1 MPIVIKDIIKTCE
14 KDEGPDGL
22 LKNKI
27 KTVQGDLFMKRF
39 VREPA
44 GHITMEDFAPG
55 VTISWSFWHEEVHYI
70 IKGKAEMTFS
80 EPPLHQ
86 NRQTITV
93 EAGDIYLIR
102 RGEYVTWKIGP
113 KEPYRHLCII
123 MPAPYNPSGEQLVAE
138 IYKRTG
144 TP

>member
-1 MPIVIKDIIKTCE
+1 MPIVIKDVIRVCE
-14 KDEGPDGL
+14 KEEGANGL

-27 KTVQGDLFMKRF
+27 TTVQGDLFMKRL

-55 VTISWSFWHEEVHYI
+55 TTISWNFWHEEVHYI
-70 IKGKAEMTFS
+70 VKGKAEMTFS

-86 NRQTITV
+86 KQQTITTQ
-93 EAGDIYLIR
+93 AGDIYLIR
-102 RGEYVTWKIGP
+102 RGEYVTWKIESG
-113 KEPYRHLCII
+113 EPYRHLCII

-138 IYKRTG
+138 IYKKTG